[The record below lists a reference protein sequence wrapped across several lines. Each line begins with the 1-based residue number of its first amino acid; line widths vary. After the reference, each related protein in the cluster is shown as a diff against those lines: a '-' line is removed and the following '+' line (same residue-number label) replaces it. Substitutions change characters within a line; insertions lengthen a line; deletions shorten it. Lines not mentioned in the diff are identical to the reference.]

1 MAKTAKRATAA
12 KAPAATTPR
21 SGGAT
26 RPILLAAGFGLY
38 WFVEYQDTGGPA
50 DVPVWAY
57 AMIVGVRLLVDFI
70 GAWVIV
76 SAVQF
81 LLVVGRLL
89 IASMRGL
96 WLQAS
101 SG

>member
-1 MAKTAKRATAA
+1 MAKTAKRAAAA
-12 KAPAATTPR
+12 KPPSAPR
-21 SGGAT
+21 GGGAT
-26 RPILLAAGFGLY
+26 RPILLAAGLGLF
-38 WFVEYQDTGGPA
+38 WFVEYQDIGSAA
-50 DVPVWAY
+50 DVPMWGY
-57 AMIVGVRLLVDFI
+57 AMIVGVRLLADFI

-81 LLVVGRLL
+81 LLIVGRLL
-89 IASMRGL
+89 IAYVRGL